1 MCGIAGVLFRGMETE
16 ARPAGA
22 ALMTLAGC
30 LQHRGADSAGFAVFG
45 PTRPGVRTFQV
56 VLPSDTPLPE
66 PQTLL
71 ALGGGVLT
79 GLRPERAGFAVS
91 RRAEAAGDP
100 TDAEMIR
107 TLEQALPGALVT
119 SLGESL
125 QIYKAV
131 GRAEALTEEVDSLRG
146 THGIAHLRLATES
159 RIDPAH
165 AQPFWGRPFPD
176 IAVTHNGHITNYHK
190 LRQRFEAR
198 GFTFASRND
207 SEIIGTYLGDKMSS
221 GRGLEEA
228 LTAASRELDG
238 SFSFIAA
245 TTAGLGVARDPFA
258 TKPLLF
264 CETDSVVAL
273 ASEPQAL
280 HRLLGDDIMI
290 GEIRPREVRVWEK
303 A

>member
-1 MCGIAGVLFRGMETE
+1 MCGIAGVLYRDGGE
-16 ARPAGA
+16 AHPAGA

-30 LQHRGADSAGFAVFG
+30 LQHRGADSAGMAVFG
-45 PTRPGVRTFQV
+45 PARPGPTFQV
-56 VLPSDTPLPE
+56 VLPSETALPE
-66 PQTLL
+66 PQVVL
-71 ALGGGVLT
+71 ALGGGAFM

-91 RRAEAAGDP
+91 RRAGVGPSDSELIAA
-100 TDAEMIR
+100 
-107 TLEQALPGALVT
+107 LEGATPGAVVT
-119 SLGESL
+119 ALGESL

-131 GRAEALTEEVDSLRG
+131 GRAAALTEEVTPLHG

-207 SEIIGTYLGDKMSS
+207 SEIIGTFLGDKMSA
-221 GRGLEEA
+221 GLTLEDA
-228 LTAASRELDG
+228 LTAAVGELDG
-238 SFSFIAA
+238 SFSFIVA
-245 TTAGLGVARDPFA
+245 TAAGLGVARDPFA

-264 CETDSVVAL
+264 CETDGMVAL

-280 HRLLGDDIMI
+280 HRLLGEDITI
-290 GEIRPREVRVWEK
+290 REIRPREVRVWEK
-303 A
+303 D